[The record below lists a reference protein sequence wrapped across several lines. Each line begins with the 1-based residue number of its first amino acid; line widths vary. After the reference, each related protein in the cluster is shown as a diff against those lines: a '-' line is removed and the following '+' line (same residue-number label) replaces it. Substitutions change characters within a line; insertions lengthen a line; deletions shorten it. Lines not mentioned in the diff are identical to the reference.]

1 MTAVGRNVR
10 VKWLSLAHTDR
21 NVWFRGVVLGVYPP
35 KEGPATLFN
44 QLCPVDDGSGLK
56 PRCVP
61 LYRLMID

>member
-1 MTAVGRNVR
+1 MIAIARGVR

-21 NVWFRGVVLGVYPP
+21 NVWFRGEVLGVYPP
-35 KEGPATLFN
+35 KDGPPTLFN

-61 LYRLMID
+61 LYRLMVD